1 MQLPSENT
9 FVGVSGLSLC
19 DGAGWK
25 ERMEVCLELFETTNR
40 TMTPD
45 AQILVQ
51 GNQCSFATLIFELK
65 STTSPSSPEQKN
77 RGFVLDESLSTCTP
91 LNGQISN
98 A

>member
-19 DGAGWK
+19 DDAGWK

-45 AQILVQ
+45 ADLVVQ
-51 GNQCSFATLIFELK
+51 DNQCSFATLIFELK
-65 STTSPSSPEQKN
+65 STTPPSPPEKKK
-77 RGFVLDESLSTCTP
+77 RGFVLDESLATCTP
-91 LNGQISN
+91 LNGQSDK
-98 A
+98 